1 MKAPRGFRHYKGKT
15 FVGWV
20 REGFHPPDQLF
31 ESPEENGRLPGAEHL
46 LDCRGRQIYRL
57 PLVLKGTTRS
67 CFTYYFT
74 NASLGRSL
82 RRSYAFRTLRISLL
96 LKERGFSTL
105 EVLAALKRRGE
116 ILNWTGL
123 LIATDL
129 QAVCEL
135 PSAGRHV
142 FQIHASISL
151 SPDLAASLGRYLA
164 SLHNAGFF
172 HGDLKTR
179 HILVS
184 EGVEEWVFHLVD
196 LEKCLYLPR
205 LPSPLTVFAAG
216 RDLVQLFASLP
227 EADSNSLGEALLES
241 YLQAIKLNMRQK
253 DRLRRITA
261 LYGRRGRF
269 RQGRTLLANVLDLV
283 RR

>member
-1 MKAPRGFRHYKGKT
+1 MKPPPGFSRYTGKT

-20 REGFHPPDQLF
+20 REGFDPPGELLDH
-31 ESPEENGRLPGAEHL
+31 PEEVGRFPGAEHL
-46 LDCRGRQIYRL
+46 LDCRGRQIHRL
-57 PLVLKGTTRS
+57 PLAFDGTPRS

-82 RRSYAFRTLRISLL
+82 RRSYAFRTLRMSLL

-105 EVLAALKRRGE
+105 EVFAAMKRRGQL
-116 ILNWTGL
+116 LNWTGL
-123 LIATDL
+123 LIAGDL
-129 QAVCEL
+129 QSVCEL

-151 SPDLAASLGRYLA
+151 SAELAASLGAYLA
-164 SLHNAGFF
+164 SLHNAGFL

-184 EGVEEWVFHLVD
+184 KGAEGWVFHLVD

-205 LPSPLTVFAAG
+205 LASPLRVLAAG

-227 EADSNSLGEALLES
+227 ESDLES
-241 YLQAIKLNMRQK
+241 TGKVLLDSYLDAIRLSVRQK
-253 DRLRRITA
+253 ERLRRITA
-261 LYGRRGRF
+261 LYGKRGRF
-269 RQGRTLLANVLDLV
+269 RQGRTLLTNVLDLLK
-283 RR
+283 R